1 MKDAAATSPCDGI
14 FVQPQSE
21 CPAVIHWLMVMV
33 KIWQWLRYGTIQKYI
48 LKNLVWLM
56 VP

>member
-1 MKDAAATSPCDGI
+1 MKDAAASSPCDGI

-21 CPAVIHWLMVMV
+21 CPAVIHWLMLMV